1 MTFRVIKPFLVGSIA
16 IVHESSG
23 TMLIVKEN
31 ELEALAQIIAE
42 RINGGKWLD
51 PQFYTE
57 EQRALWRGHAE
68 YIENAITGERVA
80 PAMMEN
86 ADELQTEKAEER

>member
-16 IVHESSG
+16 IVHESNG

-31 ELEALAQIIAE
+31 EVKALQE
-42 RINGGKWLD
+42 VLS
-51 PQFYTE
+51 
-57 EQRALWRGHAE
+57 
-68 YIENAITGERVA
+68 ITGERVA